1 MGSMGTGQR
10 RFPRTLTQREVDN
23 LPETVRSIC
32 GILQA
37 AGIPLTVGSHP
48 GLDVRA
54 DDTAENW
61 GICIPAST
69 FHRLFISIFTRFGAV
84 GELASGPAGLELRR
98 LSTARRS
105 LRQVPGGLEPIVRHN
120 MPETGHSRNT
130 ADSKNR
136 LEGSPEATR
145 FWGQDQWT

>member
-10 RFPRTLTQREVDN
+10 RFPRALTQREVNN
-23 LPETVRSIC
+23 LPLTVRSIC

-48 GLDVRA
+48 GLDVRT
-54 DDTAENW
+54 DDTEEDWA
-61 GICIPAST
+61 ICIPAST
-69 FHRLFISIFTRFGAV
+69 FHRLFISLSTRFGAV

-105 LRQVPGGLEPIVRHN
+105 LRQGGSEPTVRHN
-120 MPETGHSRNT
+120 MPETGYTRNT
-130 ADSKNR
+130 EDSENR

-145 FWGQDQWT
+145 FWDQDQWT